1 MNIKKDDIVVIRRGK
16 DRGTSEKIKTG
27 KVLAVFPSTNRLI
40 VEGINMIGRHTR
52 PTQKNP
58 KGGIIKKEGTIHR
71 SNVALYC
78 KSCSAAS
85 KVSQK
90 VLVDS
95 DGVRRKIRH
104 CRRCGEAI

>member
-16 DRGTSEKIKTG
+16 DRGTPDKIRTG
-27 KVLAVFPSTNRLI
+27 KVLAVFPASNRLI
-40 VEGINMIGRHTR
+40 IEGINMIARHTK

-58 KGGIIKKEGTIHR
+58 KGGVVRKEGTIHR

-78 KSCSAAS
+78 KACSAAT
-85 KVSQK
+85 KVSQR
-90 VLVDS
+90 VLVES
-95 DGVRRKIRH
+95 DGTKTKIRH

>member
-16 DRGTSEKIKTG
+16 DRGTPDKIKTG
-27 KVLAVFPSTNRLI
+27 KVLAVFPNTNRLI
-40 VEGINMIGRHTR
+40 IEGVNMIARHTK
-52 PTQKNP
+52 PTQRNS
-58 KGGIIKKEGTIHR
+58 KGGIVRKEGTIHR

-78 KSCSAAS
+78 KSCSAAT

-90 VLVDS
+90 VLIES
-95 DGVRRKIRH
+95 GGVRKKIRH